1 MNNHAVLPLT
11 PEGGMRGADRE
22 VFQRV
27 WQRVMP
33 ADSPGCP
40 ITLETPETLS
50 PPELSA
56 QPAPEFPQPQ
66 PIFTPISPPPAA
78 LSPATVAAAP
88 AKVPAQ
94 SGLLQEFILEEFQD
108 SVTYHALA
116 HRVAGGAKSTLWAIS
131 REEALHQKRL
141 TVSYFLLTGVHFLP
155 QPFPRQRP
163 RDCMQAELRRRYW
176 AETAGAAAYRAAAES
191 CTDCALKALYLDLAE
206 DETAHAAL
214 LRSLLEKG

>member
-1 MNNHAVLPLT
+1 MDNHAVLPLT
-11 PEGGMRGADRE
+11 PEGGLCGADRE

-33 ADSPGCP
+33 QETPGCP
-40 ITLETPETLS
+40 ITLKTPETL
-50 PPELSA
+50 PPPIVPT
-56 QPAPEFPQPQ
+56 QTAPEFSQPQ
-66 PIFTPISPPPAA
+66 PIFTPIPPPPAA

-88 AKVPAQ
+88 EKVPSQ

-116 HRVAGGAKSTLWAIS
+116 HRVAGGPKSTLWAIS
-131 REEALHQKRL
+131 REESLHQKRL
-141 TVSYFLLTGVHFLP
+141 TVAYFLLTGVHLLP
-155 QPFPRQRP
+155 QPSPHQRP
-163 RDCMQAELRRRYW
+163 KDCIQTELRRRYW
-176 AETAGAAAYRAAAES
+176 AETAGAAAYRAAAEA